1 MAQITYTQVV
11 KANLDAG
18 LFRQFL
24 AQSCGDVLTY
34 GGSGSAME
42 RAVRLA
48 KQLARLTGQTLEQ
61 VCDTVRADYALIE
74 A

>member
-1 MAQITYTQVV
+1 MARITYTEVV
-11 KANLDAG
+11 KQNLDAG

-24 AQSCGDVLTY
+24 AQNYGDVLTY
-34 GGSGSAME
+34 GASLSVMDC
-42 RAVRLA
+42 AVRLA